1 MRRVHPIVFIDEL
14 RYRKQKRDSKITE
27 HPVFSLNGC
36 SARSDNMSDPEWA
49 ELLDKS
55 PDHAYEQLID
65 CYGNYVYAIVISK
78 LGRVGTREDAEDC
91 VSDVF
96 VDIFKNRHRYS
107 ADSGSLKSF
116 IGTIAKRR
124 AIDMFRQLTGRKD
137 TASIDDEDV
146 MLPQSDVNIENET
159 DKKLENNRLW
169 STVRS
174 LGEPD
179 SSIIIYQYYY
189 DCSVREIAKK
199 LSMTADAVQKRS
211 LRARKKIGKLLGK
224 G

>member
-1 MRRVHPIVFIDEL
+1 
-14 RYRKQKRDSKITE
+14 
-27 HPVFSLNGC
+27 
-36 SARSDNMSDPEWA
+36 MSDPEWA
-49 ELLDKS
+49 ELLGKS
-55 PDHAYEQLID
+55 PGDAYKQLID
-65 CYGNYVYAIVISK
+65 CYGNYVYAIVKSK
-78 LGRVGTREDAEDC
+78 LGRVGTREDCEDC

-107 ADSGSLKSF
+107 SDGGSLKSF
-116 IGTIAKRR
+116 IGTVSKRR
-124 AIDMFRQLTGRKD
+124 AIDMFRQLTNRRD
-137 TASIDDEDV
+137 TTSIDEDDFV
-146 MLPQSDVNIENET
+146 PMPSDVDIEDES
-159 DKKLENNRLW
+159 DRKQEKSRLW
-169 STVRS
+169 DTVRS

-189 DCSVREIAKK
+189 DCSVRVIAER

>member
-1 MRRVHPIVFIDEL
+1 
-14 RYRKQKRDSKITE
+14 
-27 HPVFSLNGC
+27 
-36 SARSDNMSDPEWA
+36 MSDPEWA
-49 ELLDKS
+49 ELLEKS
-55 PDHAYEQLID
+55 PGEAYKQLID
-65 CYGNYVYAIVISK
+65 CYGNYVYAIVRSK
-78 LGRVGTREDAEDC
+78 LGKVGTREDCADC
-91 VSDVF
+91 GSDVF

-107 ADSGSLKSF
+107 SEGGSLKSF

-124 AIDMFRQLTGRKD
+124 AIDMFRQLTHRRD
-137 TASIDDEDV
+137 TISIDEDDFV
-146 MLPQSDVNIENET
+146 SPPSGENIEEDS
-159 DKKLENNRLW
+159 DKKLEKKRLW

-179 SSIIIYQYYY
+179 SSIIVYQYYY
-189 DCSVREIAKK
+189 DCSVREIAER